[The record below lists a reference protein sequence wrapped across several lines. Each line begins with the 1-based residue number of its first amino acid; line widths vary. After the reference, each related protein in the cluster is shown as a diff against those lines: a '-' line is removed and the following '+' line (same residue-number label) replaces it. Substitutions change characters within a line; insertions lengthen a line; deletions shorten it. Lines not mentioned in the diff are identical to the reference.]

1 MMIKKYI
8 IKEQE
13 CGYLM
18 KDGRF
23 VELLTAGR
31 YSYLNMLGYEVQ
43 GSEGS
48 AAGRVHSSPVCE

>member
-31 YSYLNMLGYEVQ
+31 YSYLNI
-43 GSEGS
+43 
-48 AAGRVHSSPVCE
+48 SPVLRPSYLSSHLPC